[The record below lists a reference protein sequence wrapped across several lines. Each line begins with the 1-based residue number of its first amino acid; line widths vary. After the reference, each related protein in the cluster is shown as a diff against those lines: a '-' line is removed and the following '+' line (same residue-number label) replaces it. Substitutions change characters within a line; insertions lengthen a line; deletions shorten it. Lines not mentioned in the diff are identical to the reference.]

1 MISDEV
7 NPNRTSTGMSGD
19 VLRYTAIEF
28 FNQGAVH
35 SKASDTYSFAMLILE
50 CITENPP
57 FSDLSNSLE
66 ILRARSGNRQN
77 PPRPDGPN
85 NIPDD
90 LWDLMERCW
99 KERPE
104 KRPTMKEVL
113 GFFVKK
119 T

>member
-28 FNQGAVH
+28 FNEGAKH

-57 FSDLSNSLE
+57 FPHLSKDHE
-66 ILRARSGNRQN
+66 IISARFGNRQN

-90 LWDLMERCW
+90 LWGLMERCW
-99 KERPE
+99 KENPRE
-104 KRPTMKEVL
+104 RPTMRKVL
-113 GFFVKK
+113 GFFVNH